1 METPKET
8 NNSLEFIIN
17 QKEDDLKNII
27 NEKDKIIKNMNI
39 KLLSHENVI
48 SNQKTE
54 IKVLKKKLDDL
65 TKEFSNFKDAVTK
78 FILINYKIDSTI
90 IRLDELSLIEN
101 TIKDGFKK
109 TIKNYELIF
118 RASSEGY
125 ESKDFHR
132 VCNGKKNT
140 LIFIK
145 TKDGRRFG
153 GFTDLEWDQ
162 SNSYKKGGNSF
173 IFSLDN
179 KEVYLKNED
188 VYEIG
193 CFNSY
198 GPDFYDFRLGTK
210 CDIGDNEESNFFMSF
225 NASKSKFFN
234 NDFIL
239 TDKREFLVEDYE
251 VYIIN
256 LEEITS

>member
-1 METPKET
+1 METETNTPKEG
-8 NNSLEFIIN
+8 NNNFDIIIN

-27 NEKDKIIKNMNI
+27 NEKDKTIKKMSN
-39 KLLSHENVI
+39 KLMIHENVI
-48 SNQKTE
+48 FNQKNE

-65 TKEFSNFKDAVTK
+65 TKEFSNFKDSITK
-78 FILINYKIDSTI
+78 FIFINYKIDSTI

-101 TIKDGFKK
+101 TMKNSFKK
-109 TIKNYELIF
+109 NIKNYELLF
-118 RASSEGY
+118 RASSDGY

-132 VCNGKKNT
+132 ICNGKKNT

-153 GFTDLEWDQ
+153 GFTDLEWDE

-198 GPDFYDFRLGTK
+198 GPDFYDFRLGNR
-210 CDIGDNEESNFFMSF
+210 CDSGNNEESNFFMSF
-225 NASKSKFFN
+225 DVDESEFSN

-239 TDKREFLVEDYE
+239 TEKRDFLVEDYE
-251 VYIIN
+251 VY
-256 LEEITS
+256 LVK